1 MRNAGLEGGG
11 GYDRRGDRSLGVLG
25 IRERRV
31 RVLGGRLI
39 SERLQGRDQLK
50 SDMTLERRAAFPAA
64 EVG

>member
-1 MRNAGLEGGG
+1 M
-11 GYDRRGDRSLGVLG
+11 G
-25 IRERRV
+25 IREGRV
-31 RVLGGRLI
+31 SVLGGRMI